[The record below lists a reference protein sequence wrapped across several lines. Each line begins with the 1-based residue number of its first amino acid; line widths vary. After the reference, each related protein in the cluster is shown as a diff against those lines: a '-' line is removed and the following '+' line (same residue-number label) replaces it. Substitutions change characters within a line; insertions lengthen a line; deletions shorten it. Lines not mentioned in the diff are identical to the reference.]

1 MDEKDFP
8 ELYYKRD
15 GRSPWLGTPE
25 EVLSKTDGIPLPPT
39 QNELKELASPM
50 IEPED
55 GASKIKP
62 YEYEKLNARYLYLPD
77 GLKSIGDYAFAG
89 CIKLEYAV
97 LPESV
102 GYIGEG
108 AFMHCASIENLD
120 IPDGVKKILPYTF
133 LGMRSLDM
141 LSFTK
146 SVTEIHLSAFLACKK
161 LTYIV
166 FYGSIK
172 DWKKI
177 RFIGDKDILR
187 GIYVTCADDTTDKY
201 GMDAWSKKMSDYIK
215 SSDELDVLD
224 GSRQRRSDEIMAE
237 LDEIVKRIIEDN

>member
-1 MDEKDFP
+1 
-8 ELYYKRD
+8 
-15 GRSPWLGTPE
+15 
-25 EVLSKTDGIPLPPT
+25 
-39 QNELKELASPM
+39 
-50 IEPED
+50 
-55 GASKIKP
+55 
-62 YEYEKLNARYLYLPD
+62 
-77 GLKSIGDYAFAG
+77 
-89 CIKLEYAV
+89 
-97 LPESV
+97 
-102 GYIGEG
+102 
-108 AFMHCASIENLD
+108 
-120 IPDGVKKILPYTF
+120 
-133 LGMRSLDM
+133 MRSLDM

-237 LDEIVKRIIEDN
+237 LDEIVKKITEDN